1 MSIGSTAANPASV
14 NHLSPAIAGVDLVR
28 RYPACRNKNGTYK
41 FRNIDVFA
49 ETVRKDKTT
58 GKSYHFDRDFLASIV
73 KTFQEERDRGFYPP
87 FKIGHDQE
95 DEANVGVITDIR
107 MEDVKGVPTLFADVD
122 NIPHDKFVF
131 CAQGRFPY
139 RSVEIPDPTVP
150 RVSAL
155 SLLGNTPPYF
165 KFPMFVPTL
174 ESDDTLCFAE
184 NPEGKGTLHFVG
196 HFRAPAEAL
205 TEPTKAAMKFA
216 HGFPQDYDPRDD
228 YEGEDDG
235 GFDDENSEG
244 GESSGEDYSDLDDP
258 GERQMMMGAEQG
270 NEDDMA
276 KLAELLQP
284 MIESGI
290 AKAMA
295 NLQPQTGITAQTPP
309 AMVSSAPKGI
319 NFADERISPR
329 EQALLDSINDL
340 KMKFSE
346 DHAKLEAFERAGAEE
361 EAFQK
366 FSALAD
372 AECAKMKAEG
382 QEAFIPGAIQYFSQ
396 WLPNK
401 LQALPVEKWDE
412 KNIQVGMCFAEFRK
426 TLPAGRPEKFV
437 GQAGVQGPMGSGQ
450 SNGGMAFDEKGFL
463 EANPRFKP
471 QFANPKLGPKLREA
485 AAAEIGKFSEVPP
498 SYQQALY
505 DNDPNKF
512 VAGRLSSMN
521 FAE

>member
-1 MSIGSTAANPASV
+1 
-14 NHLSPAIAGVDLVR
+14 
-28 RYPACRNKNGTYK
+28 
-41 FRNIDVFA
+41 
-49 ETVRKDKTT
+49 
-58 GKSYHFDRDFLASIV
+58 
-73 KTFQEERDRGFYPP
+73 
-87 FKIGHDQE
+87 
-95 DEANVGVITDIR
+95 

-150 RVSAL
+150 RISAL

-319 NFADERISPR
+319 NFADEKISPR

-346 DHAKLEAFERAGAEE
+346 DHAKIEAYELAGAEE

-366 FSALAD
+366 FSAIAD
-372 AECAKMKAEG
+372 AECAKMKARAKRRSSPARFKFQPMAAEQAASAAGREVGRKEHPSRHVFRGIPQDVAGGSAGKIRRPSGRARPDGQRPIERRYGVRREG
-382 QEAFIPGAIQYFSQ
+382 LSRSQ
-396 WLPNK
+396 PA
-401 LQALPVEKWDE
+401 LQAAIRESE
-412 KNIQVGMCFAEFRK
+412 
-426 TLPAGRPEKFV
+426 AG
-437 GQAGVQGPMGSGQ
+437 A
-450 SNGGMAFDEKGFL
+450 
-463 EANPRFKP
+463 
-471 QFANPKLGPKLREA
+471 EA
-485 AAAEIGKFSEVPP
+485 ARSG
-498 SYQQALY
+498 
-505 DNDPNKF
+505 
-512 VAGRLSSMN
+512 GR
-521 FAE
+521 